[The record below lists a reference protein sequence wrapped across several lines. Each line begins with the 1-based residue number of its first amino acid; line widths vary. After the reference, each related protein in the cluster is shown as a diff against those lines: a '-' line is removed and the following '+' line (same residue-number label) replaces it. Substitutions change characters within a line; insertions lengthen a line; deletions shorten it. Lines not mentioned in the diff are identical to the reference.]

1 MKSLYYNDAPRVLLL
16 ALGYVSTRMAI
27 RDTEGV
33 WTHSV
38 NWDDG
43 LFPDV
48 PNDDDAATCFYCD
61 DALHLRPQVCT
72 RGYTGRV
79 DSSAAHVCYDC
90 ARAEFGPHCRG
101 CADFTKYPHG
111 AG

>member
-16 ALGYVSTRMAI
+16 ALGYVSTRMAM
-27 RDTEGV
+27 RDTAGV
-33 WTHSV
+33 WTHSA

-48 PNDDDAATCFYCD
+48 PNDDDAPTCYYCD

-72 RGYTGRV
+72 REGRL

-101 CADFTKYPHG
+101 CGDFTKYPHG
-111 AG
+111 AR